1 MYSVQLQRGTPE
13 FLDGLVGAQGSSE
26 QLRSHRSGDSST
38 YRSGAPDLDRMYRS
52 NSSSV
57 AYSESA
63 QQAGEGR
70 ASLQEE
76 NDWLRSALRLAE
88 AHIKKDKEE
97 LKSLHAIFERNQHDN
112 ERRVKSLQDQV
123 AQRDAERRELEERA
137 WHADEKARAAGAKKS
152 VAIPGVARRQLP
164 AAREQGHAPRG
175 EEKCCGPRSC
185 PQPGRNATPPARRA
199 WTSVVT
205 RQCSCP
211 TDSCPSDNY
220 TDA

>member
-112 ERRVKSLQDQV
+112 ERRVKYHVLG
-123 AQRDAERRELEERA
+123 R
-137 WHADEKARAAGAKKS
+137 S
-152 VAIPGVARRQLP
+152 V
-164 AAREQGHAPRG
+164 
-175 EEKCCGPRSC
+175 
-185 PQPGRNATPPARRA
+185 GRNPRVELAF
-199 WTSVVT
+199 
-205 RQCSCP
+205 
-211 TDSCPSDNY
+211 
-220 TDA
+220 